1 MKKEIKKCGERLGE
15 RNRERVLGINEQIF
29 GRQIIRK
36 MSISDICVHER
47 LAKVEW
53 I

>member
-1 MKKEIKKCGERLGE
+1 MERGWGRE
-15 RNRERVLGINEQIF
+15 TERVLGINEQIF